1 MQDVLDRLSQEM
13 GVRGSLVVT
22 DDGVVAAASL
32 VREEDRD
39 LLGAL
44 ATDISMKVKTALREG
59 GLQGHKR
66 LVLDAEYG
74 RIVLYDLEVAS
85 LVVVLDRT
93 INADATMI
101 EIESAA
107 ARIRR
112 LGRLCATAPNEGGER
127 GESRPWC
134 KSTSPSGK

>member
-1 MQDVLDRLSQEM
+1 MQDVLDKLNQEM

-44 ATDISMKVKTALREG
+44 ATDISIKVKSALREG
-59 GLQGHKR
+59 GLEGHNR

-107 ARIRR
+107 SRIRR
-112 LGRLCATAPNEGGER
+112 LGRLFASAEAEASD
-127 GESRPWC
+127 E
-134 KSTSPSGK
+134 

>member
-1 MQDVLDRLSQEM
+1 MQDVLDKLNQEM

-44 ATDISMKVKTALREG
+44 ATDISLKVRSALREG
-59 GLQGHKR
+59 GLEGHSR

-107 ARIRR
+107 SRIRR
-112 LGRLCATAPNEGGER
+112 LGRLFAAAQAGE
-127 GESRPWC
+127 E
-134 KSTSPSGK
+134 

>member
-1 MQDVLDRLSQEM
+1 MQEILDRLNQEM
-13 GVRGSLVVT
+13 GVRGSLIVN

-44 ATDISMKVKTALREG
+44 ATDILVKVKHALRDG
-59 GLQGHKR
+59 GLDGLNR
-66 LVLDAEYG
+66 VVLDAEYG
-74 RIVLYDLEVAS
+74 RIVLYDLGVAS

-93 INADATMI
+93 INADTTML

-112 LGRLCATAPNEGGER
+112 LGRMFAP
-127 GESRPWC
+127 SH
-134 KSTSPSGK
+134 T

>member
-1 MQDVLDRLSQEM
+1 VQDVLDKLNQEM

-44 ATDISMKVKTALREG
+44 ATDISLKIKSSLREG
-59 GLQGHKR
+59 GLEGHNR

-74 RIVLYDLEVAS
+74 RIVLYDLDVAS

-101 EIESAA
+101 EIQSAA
-107 ARIRR
+107 SKIRR
-112 LGRLCATAPNEGGER
+112 IGRLFASEEPDE
-127 GESRPWC
+127 ESY
-134 KSTSPSGK
+134 

>member
-1 MQDVLDRLSQEM
+1 MQDVLDNLNQEL

-22 DDGVVAAASL
+22 EDGVVAAASL
-32 VREEDRD
+32 LREEDRD

-44 ATDISMKVKTALREG
+44 ATDISVKVKSALREG
-59 GLQGHKR
+59 GIEGHKR

-74 RIVLYDLEVAS
+74 RIVLYDLDVAA

-93 INADATMI
+93 INPDATMI

-112 LGRLCATAPNEGGER
+112 VGRFTASANEA
-127 GESRPWC
+127 
-134 KSTSPSGK
+134 

>member
-1 MQDVLDRLSQEM
+1 MRDVLDRLNQEM

-22 DDGVVAAASL
+22 DDGVVAAASM

-44 ATDISMKVKTALREG
+44 ATDISLKVKSALREG
-59 GLQGHKR
+59 GLEGHRR

-74 RIVLYDLEVAS
+74 RIVLYDLDVAS

-93 INADATMI
+93 INAEATMI

-107 ARIRR
+107 ARVKR
-112 LGRLCATAPNEGGER
+112 LGRLFAAEE
-127 GESRPWC
+127 
-134 KSTSPSGK
+134 PSGV

>member
-1 MQDVLDRLSQEM
+1 VQDVLDKLNQEM

-44 ATDISMKVKTALREG
+44 ATDISLKVKSSLRDG
-59 GLQGHKR
+59 GLEGHSR

-74 RIVLYDLEVAS
+74 RIVLYDLDVAS

-107 ARIRR
+107 SKIRR
-112 LGRLCATAPNEGGER
+112 LGRLFASEEPDED
-127 GESRPWC
+127 SY
-134 KSTSPSGK
+134 

>member
-1 MQDVLDRLSQEM
+1 MRDVLDRLNQEM

-22 DDGVVAAASL
+22 DDGVVAAASM

-44 ATDISMKVKTALREG
+44 ATDISLKVKSALRQG
-59 GLQGHKR
+59 GLEGHKR

-93 INADATMI
+93 INAEATMI

-107 ARIRR
+107 ARVRR
-112 LGRLCATAPNEGGER
+112 LGRLFAPEE
-127 GESRPWC
+127 
-134 KSTSPSGK
+134 PSGV

>member
-1 MQDVLDRLSQEM
+1 MRDVLDRLNQEM

-22 DDGVVAAASL
+22 DDGVVAAASM

-44 ATDISMKVKTALREG
+44 ATDISLKLKSALREG
-59 GLQGHKR
+59 GLEGHKR

-74 RIVLYDLEVAS
+74 RIVLYDLDVAS

-93 INADATMI
+93 INAEATMI

-107 ARIRR
+107 ARVKR
-112 LGRLCATAPNEGGER
+112 LGRLFAAEE
-127 GESRPWC
+127 
-134 KSTSPSGK
+134 PSGV

>member
-1 MQDVLDRLSQEM
+1 VQDVLDSLNQEM

-22 DDGVVAAASL
+22 DDGVVVAASL

-44 ATDISMKVKTALREG
+44 ATDILTKVKSALREG
-59 GLQGHKR
+59 GLDRLNR

-74 RIVLYDLEVAS
+74 RIVLHDLDVAS

-93 INADATMI
+93 INSDATML
-101 EIESAA
+101 EIKSAA

-112 LGRLCATAPNEGGER
+112 LGRMF
-127 GESRPWC
+127 
-134 KSTSPSGK
+134 TSSHASEA

>member
-1 MQDVLDRLSQEM
+1 M

-22 DDGVVAAASL
+22 DDGVVAAASM

-44 ATDISMKVKTALREG
+44 ATDISLKVKSALREG
-59 GLQGHKR
+59 GLEGHRR

-74 RIVLYDLEVAS
+74 RIVLYDLDVAS

-93 INADATMI
+93 INAEATMI

-107 ARIRR
+107 ARVKR
-112 LGRLCATAPNEGGER
+112 LGRLFAAEE
-127 GESRPWC
+127 
-134 KSTSPSGK
+134 PSGV

>member
-1 MQDVLDRLSQEM
+1 MQDVLDALNQEM

-32 VREEDRD
+32 VREEDQRP
-39 LLGAL
+39 ARR
-44 ATDISMKVKTALREG
+44 ARNRHIAKRSNQALREG
-59 GLQGHKR
+59 GLEGHNR

-74 RIVLYDLEVAS
+74 RIVLYDLHVAS

-93 INADATMI
+93 ISSDATMI

-107 ARIRR
+107 SRIRR
-112 LGRLCATAPNEGGER
+112 IGRLSA
-127 GESRPWC
+127 S
-134 KSTSPSGK
+134 STHEV